1 MEMNGEII
9 TNRDTN
15 MRYIITNREIIS
27 LNQLV
32 YGEIRDLLGWDTG
45 QQQTFQPV
53 CVWFGVS
60 HGIEPMFWMTL
71 FWMPHDQ
78 TLVDDWWFGLR
89 LVSFFMLSWFNI
101 TYIATT
107 SFVCSQ
113 GTCDFCHVSITF
125 NIMVMFCQTLSRHRD
140 LGRGELLLQTCW
152 YHQPPVVRTTNGLAL
167 YFVATFTPS
176 KRQFWDVRLGYILL
190 LPDQSVLW
198 LPLWVYT
205 WQWILGEINQY
216 HCGYKPCKLGYG
228 CVRNM
233 TALICI

>member
-1 MEMNGEII
+1 MHHNQR
-9 TNRDTN
+9 RDHLSQPTGLWRDQRFVGMGYWATAN
-15 MRYIITNREIIS
+15 FPTC
-27 LNQLV
+27 LCL
-32 YGEIRDLLGWDTG
+32 IRAIPWYRTHVLDDIVLDAPWSNLGRWLMIWVTIG
-45 QQQTFQPV
+45 F
-53 CVWFGVS
+53 F
-60 HGIEPMFWMTL
+60 
-71 FWMPHDQ
+71 
-78 TLVDDWWFGLR
+78 
-89 LVSFFMLSWFNI
+89 FFMLSWFNI

-107 SFVCSQ
+107 SVLCSQ

>member
-1 MEMNGEII
+1 MERSEICWDGI
-9 TNRDTN
+9 LGNSKLSNLFVSDSGYPMVSN
-15 MRYIITNREIIS
+15 PCSGWHCFGCPMIKPWSMID
-27 LNQLV
+27 
-32 YGEIRDLLGWDTG
+32 DLGYD
-45 QQQTFQPV
+45 
-53 CVWFGVS
+53 WF
-60 HGIEPMFWMTL
+60 L
-71 FWMPHDQ
+71 
-78 TLVDDWWFGLR
+78 
-89 LVSFFMLSWFNI
+89 FFMLSWFNI

-107 SFVCSQ
+107 SFLCSQ

-205 WQWILGEINQY
+205 WQWISGEINQY
-216 HCGYKPCKLGYG
+216 ITVVINPVSWDMGVSGIWPH
-228 CVRNM
+228 
-233 TALICI
+233 